1 MTKKSDNKLPRRQ
14 FLARSI
20 KAGLSIAAAS
30 ALARIMYNQE
40 PPSPIADTSEIVK
53 VSDFSVAAKPFGQ
66 ISIVK
71 GPDPAQSCLKA
82 VDLLG
87 GIECLVKPGE
97 IVVIKPN
104 VAFASPPSLG
114 ATTNPALVAQ
124 LVRLCLDRGKAK
136 KVIVT
141 DNPINNPE
149 SCFLISGIGKAA
161 SAAGAEVLLP
171 RPASFRNTSLESG
184 KLINNWPIYFEP
196 LRKAD
201 KLIGVAPLKH
211 HHRSGASMTMKN
223 FYGLLGGRRNIF
235 HQNINTIIAELAMLF
250 RPTLVILDGT
260 TVMMTNGPTGGST
273 SDLKRADTLIA
284 GTDPV
289 AVDSFGASLL
299 DLKVSDLPYLSL
311 AADAGVGTTDYI
323 SLKPSYG
330 SAGYPI

>member
-1 MTKKSDNKLPRRQ
+1 MKEKPDDILQRRE

-20 KAGLSIAAAS
+20 KAGVSIAAAS
-30 ALARIMYNQE
+30 VLAKRLYTHKS
-40 PPSPIADTSEIVK
+40 PSVTADASEMVEVPNFSIA
-53 VSDFSVAAKPFGQ
+53 AGQ

-71 GPDPAQSCLKA
+71 GADPAQCSLKA

-87 GIECLVKPGE
+87 GIERFVKPGDT
-97 IVVIKPN
+97 VVIKPN

-114 ATTNPALVAQ
+114 ATANPALVAQ
-124 LVRLCLDRGKAK
+124 VVRLCLDRGKAK

-171 RPASFRNTSLESG
+171 RPDFFENTSLAGG
-184 KLINNWPIYFEP
+184 KLITNWPIYFEP
-196 LRKAD
+196 LKAAD
-201 KLIGVAPLKH
+201 KLIGIAPIKH

-223 FYGLLGGRRNIF
+223 FYGLLGGRRNVF
-235 HQNINTIIAELAMLF
+235 HQDINTIIAELAVLF
-250 RPTLVILDGT
+250 KATLVILDGT
-260 TVMMTNGPTGGST
+260 VVMMTNGPTGGST

-289 AVDSFGASLL
+289 AVDSFGATLL
-299 DLKVSDLPYLSL
+299 DLKASDLPYLSL
-311 AADAGVGTTDYI
+311 AQNAGVGTVDYM

-330 SAGYPI
+330 TAG

>member
-1 MTKKSDNKLPRRQ
+1 MTKKDKIKLPRRQ
-14 FLARSI
+14 FLARAA

-30 ALARIMYNQE
+30 TLAKLMYNPK
-40 PPSPIADTSEIVK
+40 PPSATTDVSEMVIVP
-53 VSDFSVAAKPFGQ
+53 DFSVAAKPPGQ

-87 GIECLVKPGE
+87 GIERFIEPGE
-97 IVVIKPN
+97 VVVIKPN
-104 VAFASPPSLG
+104 VAFASPPGLG

-171 RPASFRNTSLESG
+171 RPAFFEDTSLENG
-184 KLINNWPIYFEP
+184 KLINNWPIYFGP

-201 KLIGVAPLKH
+201 KLIGIAPLKH

-250 RPTLVILDGT
+250 RPTLVILDAT
-260 TVMMTNGPTGGST
+260 CVMKTNGPTGGSI
-273 SDLKRADTLIA
+273 SDLKRTNTLIA

-289 AVDSFGASLL
+289 AVDSFGATLL
-299 DLKVSDLPYLSL
+299 ALKVPDLPYLSL
-311 AADAGVGTTDYI
+311 AAEAGVGTADYM
-323 SLKPSYG
+323 SLKPL
-330 SAGYPI
+330 SASVS

>member
-1 MTKKSDNKLPRRQ
+1 MTKKNTAKLPRRE

-30 ALARIMYNQE
+30 ALTKLTYSRK
-40 PPSPIADTSEIVK
+40 PPSVVTAASEMVK
-53 VSDFSVAAKPFGQ
+53 VRDFSVAGAAQK
-66 ISIVK
+66 ISIIK
-71 GPDPAQSCLKA
+71 GTDPAQSCLAA

-87 GIECLVKPGE
+87 GIERFVKPGDT
-97 IVVIKPN
+97 VVIKPN

-114 ATTNPALVAQ
+114 ATTNPAIVTQ
-124 LVRLCLDRGKAK
+124 IVRLCLDRGKAK

-171 RPASFRNTSLESG
+171 RPAFFENTSVAAG
-184 KLINNWPIYFEP
+184 KLIDDWPIYFEP
-196 LRKAD
+196 LKKAD
-201 KLIGVAPLKH
+201 KLIGIAPLKH
-211 HHRSGASMTMKN
+211 HQRSGASMTMKN
-223 FYGLLGGRRNIF
+223 FYGLLGGRRNVF
-235 HQNINTIIAELAMLF
+235 HQDINTIIAELAMLF
-250 RPTLVILDGT
+250 KPTLVILDGT
-260 TVMMTNGPTGGST
+260 VVMMTNGPTGGST

-299 DLKVSDLPYLSL
+299 DLKISDLPYLSL
-311 AADAGVGTTDYI
+311 AQNAGAGTTDYM
-323 SLKPSYG
+323 SLKPLFASV
-330 SAGYPI
+330 S

>member
-1 MTKKSDNKLPRRQ
+1 MTKKDKIKLPRRQ
-14 FLARSI
+14 FLARTV
-20 KAGLSIAAAS
+20 KAGLSIVAAS
-30 ALARIMYNQE
+30 ALAKLMYNSK
-40 PPSPIADTSEIVK
+40 PPSVAADISEMVK
-53 VSDFSVAAKPFGQ
+53 VPDFSVAARASQQ
-66 ISIVK
+66 ISIIK
-71 GPDPAQSCLKA
+71 GPDPAQSSLKA
-82 VDLLG
+82 IDLLG
-87 GIECLVKPGE
+87 GIERFVKPGD

-104 VAFASPPSLG
+104 VAFASPPALG

-124 LVRLCLDRGKAK
+124 IVRLCLDRGKAK

-161 SAAGAEVLLP
+161 SAAGAELLLP
-171 RPASFRNTSLESG
+171 RPAYFRNTSLQGG
-184 KLINNWPIYFEP
+184 KLINDWPIYFEAM
-196 LRKAD
+196 RKAD
-201 KLIGVAPLKH
+201 RLIGIAPLKD

-260 TVMMTNGPTGGST
+260 TVMKTNGPTGGST

-289 AVDSFGASLL
+289 AVDSFGATLL
-299 DLKVSDLPYLSL
+299 DLKTSDLPYLSL
-311 AADAGVGTTDYI
+311 AAEAGAGSTDYML
-323 SLKPSYG
+323 LKPIFASV
-330 SAGYPI
+330 S

>member
-1 MTKKSDNKLPRRQ
+1 MTKKANLKLPRRE
-14 FLARSI
+14 FLARTA
-20 KAGLSIAAAS
+20 KAGLSITAAS
-30 ALARIMYNQE
+30 TLAKLMYNPE
-40 PPSPIADTSEIVK
+40 PPSILANPAEMV
-53 VSDFSVAAKPFGQ
+53 VVPNFSIAAKPAQQ

-71 GPDPAQSCLKA
+71 GPDPAKSSLKA
-82 VDLLG
+82 LDLLG
-87 GIECLVKPGE
+87 GIERFVKPGDT
-97 IVVIKPN
+97 VVIKPN
-104 VAFASPPSLG
+104 VAFATPSTLG

-124 LVRLCLDRGKAK
+124 IVRLCLDRGQAK

-171 RPASFRNTSLESG
+171 RPAFFENTSLEG
-184 KLINNWPIYFEP
+184 GRLINDWPIYYEP
-196 LRKAD
+196 LQKAD
-201 KLIGVAPLKH
+201 KLIGIAPLKH

-223 FYGLLGGRRNIF
+223 FYGLLGGRRNVF

-250 RPTLVILDGT
+250 KPTLVILDGT

-289 AVDSFGASLL
+289 AVDSFGATLL
-299 DLKVSDLPYLSL
+299 DLKVSDLRYLSL
-311 AADAGVGTTDYI
+311 AETAGAGTTDYM
-323 SLKPSYG
+323 SLKPLFASV
-330 SAGYPI
+330 I

>member
-1 MTKKSDNKLPRRQ
+1 MTKKDKIKLPRRQ
-14 FLARSI
+14 FLARAA

-30 ALARIMYNQE
+30 TLAKLMYNPK
-40 PPSPIADTSEIVK
+40 PPSATTDVSEMVIVP
-53 VSDFSVAAKPFGQ
+53 DFSVAAKPPGQ

-87 GIECLVKPGE
+87 GIERFIEPGE
-97 IVVIKPN
+97 VVVIKPN
-104 VAFASPPSLG
+104 VAFASPPGLG

-171 RPASFRNTSLESG
+171 RPAFFEDTSLENG
-184 KLINNWPIYFEP
+184 KLINNWPIYFGP

-201 KLIGVAPLKH
+201 KLIGIAPLKH

-235 HQNINTIIAELAMLF
+235 HQDINTTIAELAMLF

-289 AVDSFGASLL
+289 AVDSFGATLL
-299 DLKVSDLPYLSL
+299 DLKVSDLPYLSI
-311 AADAGVGTTDYI
+311 AANAGVGATDYM

-330 SAGYPI
+330 SAG